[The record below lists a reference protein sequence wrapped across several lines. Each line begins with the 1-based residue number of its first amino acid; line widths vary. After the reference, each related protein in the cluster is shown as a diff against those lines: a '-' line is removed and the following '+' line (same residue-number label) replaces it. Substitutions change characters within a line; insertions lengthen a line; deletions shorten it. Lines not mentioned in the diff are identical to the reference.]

1 MLNNGNRSRR
11 DGRLVAVLCQR
22 FAGKKDL
29 FLGRTGHGG
38 CGVARNLRT
47 PTVVAARLSAA
58 AIIVSTGFAAL
69 WRRVLRRRKI
79 ASAGT
84 TLWSAAMASATTSP
98 TAPAATI
105 PASVTAAI
113 PAPAKTLSRTVV
125 ATAGWIVLCWV
136 VMGREILGRGGVG
149 VRLAL
154 LGRLGVLLYSGSR
167 RKRVVMF
174 QVLVLGGGSVL
185 VGSVLFIYGFV
196 LMELV
201 VVCFFVVLVGPGQRF
216 AWKHFHGRTNSRG
229 QRCHG
234 SLRLLVWVPVIVVFE
249 IFKNIADIQESV
261 AIQTDVHESG
271 LHAWQNAGNF
281 SFVDAADESELFFPL
296 DVDFD

>member
-1 MLNNGNRSRR
+1 
-11 DGRLVAVLCQR
+11 
-22 FAGKKDL
+22 
-29 FLGRTGHGG
+29 
-38 CGVARNLRT
+38 
-47 PTVVAARLSAA
+47 
-58 AIIVSTGFAAL
+58 
-69 WRRVLRRRKI
+69 
-79 ASAGT
+79 
-84 TLWSAAMASATTSP
+84 
-98 TAPAATI
+98 
-105 PASVTAAI
+105 
-113 PAPAKTLSRTVV
+113 
-125 ATAGWIVLCWV
+125 
-136 VMGREILGRGGVG
+136 MGREILGRGGVG

-154 LGRLGVLLYSGSR
+154 LRRLGVPYSGSR

-201 VVCFFVVLVGPGQRF
+201 VVCFFVVLVGTGQRF

-249 IFKNIADIQESV
+249 IFENIADIQESV

>member
-1 MLNNGNRSRR
+1 GGCAWCNFFDSRTLFACFMLNNGNRSRR

-113 PAPAKTLSRTVV
+113 PAP
-125 ATAGWIVLCWV
+125 G
-136 VMGREILGRGGVG
+136 E
-149 VRLAL
+149 
-154 LGRLGVLLYSGSR
+154 
-167 RKRVVMF
+167 
-174 QVLVLGGGSVL
+174 
-185 VGSVLFIYGFV
+185 
-196 LMELV
+196 
-201 VVCFFVVLVGPGQRF
+201 RF
-216 AWKHFHGRTNSRG
+216 AWKHFHGSTNSRG

-234 SLRLLVWVPVIVVFE
+234 SLRLLVRVPVIVVFE
-249 IFKNIADIQESV
+249 IFENIADIQESV

>member
-1 MLNNGNRSRR
+1 GGCAWCNFFDSRTLFACFMLNNGNRSRR

-38 CGVARNLRT
+38 CRVARNLRT

-84 TLWSAAMASATTSP
+84 TLWSAAMASATKS
-98 TAPAATI
+98 PAATM

-125 ATAGWIVLCWV
+125 ASEGWIVLCWSLL
-136 VMGREILGRGGVG
+136 GCEILGRGVVG
-149 VRLAL
+149 DL
-154 LGRLGVLLYSGSR
+154 L
-167 RKRVVMF
+167 
-174 QVLVLGGGSVL
+174 
-185 VGSVLFIYGFV
+185 
-196 LMELV
+196 
-201 VVCFFVVLVGPGQRF
+201 
-216 AWKHFHGRTNSRG
+216 
-229 QRCHG
+229 
-234 SLRLLVWVPVIVVFE
+234 
-249 IFKNIADIQESV
+249 
-261 AIQTDVHESG
+261 
-271 LHAWQNAGNF
+271 
-281 SFVDAADESELFFPL
+281 
-296 DVDFD
+296 